1 MGVTDRDNV
10 IKALNEAISF
20 VESRGY
26 GGVAHTIHDA
36 VELLNEEPVLPY
48 LQLMPGT
55 RLLDYACG
63 NCWKMLNKGDNYCPR
78 CGKKVK
84 WDG

>member
-1 MGVTDRDNV
+1 MMDKDRVVKTLSGV
-10 IKALNEAISF
+10 IQF

-26 GGVAHTIHDA
+26 GGVAQALHDA

-48 LQLMPGT
+48 LQLMHGT
-55 RLLDYACG
+55 GLRYYACG
-63 NCWKMLNKGDNYCPR
+63 NCRKALHKDDNYCPR

-84 WDG
+84 WE